1 MVARPHRRMEW
12 DKFHRAHLN
21 EKRWIFQRIVPK
33 SRGATVSRTVHE
45 SNVFIPFGLLLSEK
59 QIPRFVG
66 NVEVIN
72 GVVGVEL
79 CAPKAGALLP

>member
-1 MVARPHRRMEW
+1 MGF
-12 DKFHRAHLN
+12 DC
-21 EKRWIFQRIVPK
+21 
-33 SRGATVSRTVHE
+33 ATTVHQ
-45 SNVFIPFGLLLSEK
+45 SNAFILFGLLLSEK

-72 GVVGVEL
+72 VVGVEL

>member
-1 MVARPHRRMEW
+1 MLVCEPAKYPC
-12 DKFHRAHLN
+12 N
-21 EKRWIFQRIVPK
+21 EFDC
-33 SRGATVSRTVHE
+33 ATTVQQ
-45 SNVFIPFGLLLSEK
+45 SNVFILFGLLLSEK

-66 NVEVIN
+66 DVEVIN